1 MSASTRSLQQPRYQD
16 ASVAIGVASIGAVL
30 FVLGVIGHPA
40 MPWFINA
47 LAASVLITFAGSQ
60 VWRVWAMRE
69 GQLSKTIEIAIA
81 ALVLVTAFVLVRALQ
96 GVGSEL
102 YPVLYFTLALLVA
115 LTSRVAG
122 VALMLLAI
130 ALEGAAQF
138 FGTSFGATR
147 ELELLTPQFSQVD
160 LWQAG
165 VRAGCFLLFGGLAH
179 LVHGA
184 ELLERRQRYQ
194 HEITQERENLLKE
207 ARQFRLIHSDKVW
220 EAAAANRERAEE
232 LIMTDAVEAVHHST
246 YVSLRLL
253 KTALGAHTC
262 VLLWFDGRN
271 DSLHIKEL
279 VSESDNLVEGSIE
292 PMRGAIGGVSRR
304 REPVNLRDLKSGYRG
319 LSYYREAEGV
329 KNFLGVPVIEH
340 GHLRGILCVDRLDA
354 RPFDVQDVD
363 MLEEAAAYILRAVQN
378 ERLFVSIEKSK
389 YELGRFFE
397 ASRRLNGVLT
407 PQDVWREALMS
418 IGEITPFD
426 LAAFTTFDPE
436 TEVHTIT
443 QVETSPDWDQS
454 VSDWVGQE
462 FQANGGWVS
471 MVVKNRHY
479 LPYGGHVRDGAP
491 VVFGKKQRISGM
503 RSMLVLPLIAQDKVL
518 GTLVVGHREANRY
531 TTERREMLE
540 VVSNQVAVS
549 LQSANLYACMER
561 MATRDALT
569 GLPNRRTFMGRIE
582 EAVARHR
589 RSGGTF
595 GLILSDID
603 HFKSVNDTYGHP
615 VGDEVLRQVAKA
627 FRETLRE
634 TDMPA
639 RYGGEEFIIL
649 LEETDMKG
657 CEILA
662 NRVREAVSALT
673 FQSDKGPF
681 QCTISMGIAIW
692 PSNHE
697 DTSELIELADQAL
710 YYSKKNGRNRVT
722 VYDDM
727 PSK

>member
-1 MSASTRSLQQPRYQD
+1 MSASTRSLQQPRHQD
-16 ASVAIGVASIGAVL
+16 ASLAIGVAATGAVL

-47 LAASVLITFAGSQ
+47 LAASVLITLAGSQ
-60 VWRVWAMRE
+60 IWRVWAMRD
-69 GQLSKTIEIAIA
+69 GQLSRLVEVAIA
-81 ALVLVTAFVLVRALQ
+81 SLVLVTAFVLVRAVQ
-96 GVGSEL
+96 GIGAEV
-102 YPVLYFTLALLVA
+102 YPVLYFALALLVA
-115 LTSRVAG
+115 LTSRTAG
-122 VALMLLAI
+122 ASLVVLAI
-130 ALEGAAQF
+130 LLEAAAQL
-138 FGTSFGATR
+138 FGTSFGATQKI
-147 ELELLTPQFSQVD
+147 EILSPQLAQVD
-160 LWQAG
+160 LWQLG
-165 VRAGCFLLFGGLAH
+165 VRSGCFLLFGGLAH

-184 ELLERRQRYQ
+184 ELLERRQLYQ

-207 ARQFRLIHSDKVW
+207 ARQFRLIHSGKVW

-271 DSLHIKEL
+271 ESLHIKEL
-279 VSESDNLVEGSIE
+279 VSDSDNLIEGDIE

-304 REPVNLRDLKSGYRG
+304 REPVNLRDLKAGYRG

-329 KNFLGVPVIEH
+329 KQFLGVPVIEH
-340 GHLRGILCVDRLDA
+340 GHLRGILCVDRLDSRA
-354 RPFDVQDVD
+354 FDVQDVD

-407 PQDVWREALMS
+407 PEDVWREALMS

-426 LAAFTTFDPE
+426 LAAFTTYDPE
-436 TEVHTIT
+436 TEQHTIT
-443 QVETSPDWDQS
+443 QVETSPDWNVAVQ
-454 VSDWVGQE
+454 DWVGEQ

-491 VVFGKKQRISGM
+491 IVFGKAQRIGGL
-503 RSMLVLPLIAQDKVL
+503 RSMLVLPLIAQDQVL

-569 GLPNRRTFMGRIE
+569 GLPNRRNFMQRLE

-615 VGDEVLRQVAKA
+615 VGDEVLRQVASA

-649 LEETDMKG
+649 LEETDKKG

-662 NRVREAVSALT
+662 NRVREAVSELT
-673 FQSDKGPF
+673 FQSEKGPF
-681 QCTISMGIAIW
+681 QCTISMGIALW
-692 PSNHE
+692 PSDHE
-697 DTSELIELADQAL
+697 ETSEIIELADQAL

-722 VYDDM
+722 TFASM
-727 PSK
+727 PS

>member
-1 MSASTRSLQQPRYQD
+1 
-16 ASVAIGVASIGAVL
+16 
-30 FVLGVIGHPA
+30 
-40 MPWFINA
+40 
-47 LAASVLITFAGSQ
+47 
-60 VWRVWAMRE
+60 
-69 GQLSKTIEIAIA
+69 
-81 ALVLVTAFVLVRALQ
+81 
-96 GVGSEL
+96 
-102 YPVLYFTLALLVA
+102 
-115 LTSRVAG
+115 
-122 VALMLLAI
+122 
-130 ALEGAAQF
+130 
-138 FGTSFGATR
+138 
-147 ELELLTPQFSQVD
+147 
-160 LWQAG
+160 
-165 VRAGCFLLFGGLAH
+165 
-179 LVHGA
+179 
-184 ELLERRQRYQ
+184 
-194 HEITQERENLLKE
+194 
-207 ARQFRLIHSDKVW
+207 
-220 EAAAANRERAEE
+220 
-232 LIMTDAVEAVHHST
+232 
-246 YVSLRLL
+246 
-253 KTALGAHTC
+253 
-262 VLLWFDGRN
+262 
-271 DSLHIKEL
+271 
-279 VSESDNLVEGSIE
+279 
-292 PMRGAIGGVSRR
+292 
-304 REPVNLRDLKSGYRG
+304 
-319 LSYYREAEGV
+319 
-329 KNFLGVPVIEH
+329 
-340 GHLRGILCVDRLDA
+340 
-354 RPFDVQDVD
+354 
-363 MLEEAAAYILRAVQN
+363 
-378 ERLFVSIEKSK
+378 
-389 YELGRFFE
+389 
-397 ASRRLNGVLT
+397 VLT
-407 PQDVWREALMS
+407 PEDVWREALMS

-443 QVETSPDWDQS
+443 QVETSPDWNLG
-454 VSDWVGQE
+454 VADWVGQE
-462 FQANGGWVS
+462 FEANGGWVS

-615 VGDEVLRQVAKA
+615 VGDEVLRQVASA

-662 NRVREAVSALT
+662 NRVREAVSELT

-692 PSNHE
+692 PSDHE

-710 YYSKKNGRNRVT
+710 YHSKKNGRNRVT
-722 VYDDM
+722 VYDTM
-727 PSK
+727 PAK